1 MLIKT
6 PKSWQLRDSDATP
19 ENIYKDRRRFMAGVL
34 KGTGV
39 ALAGGIAGSLIG
51 RDAFAA
57 WVRGEKLANVVKSR
71 YIVNEDLTPYES
83 VTEYNN
89 FYEFG
94 TGKDDPFDNAK
105 NFVTK
110 PWTIEIAGE
119 VAKPGT
125 YDVEDLLRSEQ
136 LEERVYRHRCVETW
150 SMVVPWVGVSLAS
163 IIKRLEPTSKAKY
176 VAFETLLDPE
186 RMPGQ
191 QRRVLQWPYVE
202 GLRLDEA
209 MNPLT
214 LLATGVYGEVLPPQN
229 GAPIRLVTPWK
240 YGFKGIK
247 SIVRITFT
255 EKEPPTSWNISAPH
269 EYGFYANVNP
279 DVAHPRW
286 SQAKERKIGEF
297 FKRPTEKFNGYGE
310 EVASL
315 YTGMDLVKNF

>member
-1 MLIKT
+1 MLIKNF
-6 PKSWQLRDSDATP
+6 KSWHLRDSDATP
-19 ENIYKDRRRFMAGVL
+19 ETIYKDRRKFMKTTAAAI
-34 KGTGV
+34 T
-39 ALAGGIAGSLIG
+39 GGIAGSLIG
-51 RDAFAA
+51 PDAFAA
-57 WVRGEKLANVVKSR
+57 WVRGEKLSDVVKSN
-71 YIVNEDLTPYES
+71 YTVSEPSTPFDD
-83 VTEYNN
+83 VTGYNN

-94 TGKDDPFDNAK
+94 TGKTDPVKYAK
-105 NFVTK
+105 DFVTD

-119 VAKPGT
+119 VAKTGK
-125 YDVEDLLRSEQ
+125 YDVQDLIRPHQ

-150 SMVVPWVGVSLAS
+150 SMIVPWVGVPLAS

-176 VAFETLLDPE
+176 VAFETLHDPE

-191 QRRVLQWPYVE
+191 RRGVLQWPYVE

-214 LLATGVYGEVLPPQN
+214 LMATGVYGEVMPPQN

-255 EKEPPTSWNISAPH
+255 EKEPPTSWNVSASH

-279 DVAHPRW
+279 DVSHPRW
-286 SQAKERKIGEF
+286 SQAKERLIGDF
-297 FKRPTEKFNGYGE
+297 FKRPTLMFNGYGE

-315 YTGMDLVKNF
+315 YSKMNLARKF